1 MSDGSPAKRPPPSL
15 ESGDMAR
22 GPQLRVGVSQAL
34 KEHVEQTAK
43 RLGYPSASELVRE
56 AILFRLAM
64 IHLQE
69 TGDAKQAE
77 EILRKLA
84 SPER

>member
-1 MSDGSPAKRPPPSL
+1 MSDDDSANRPRLPL
-15 ESGDMAR
+15 ESGPMPR
-22 GPQLRVGVSQAL
+22 GPQLRVSVSQAL
-34 KEHVEQTAK
+34 KDHVEETAR

-69 TGDAKQAE
+69 SGDADKAE
-77 EILRKLA
+77 EILRRLGH
-84 SPER
+84 